1 MVRPRRTCGF
11 TLVELLVVIG
21 IIGVLMT
28 LLMPTISR
36 ATAMAREHM
45 TRSIIKELEVG
56 LEAFKFDFKVYPTSK
71 PHASGTS
78 ATDQRVEGER
88 ATGAANLAY
97 YLLGPGRSGWGIA
110 GGGLMPF
117 SNARPRRSYGPY
129 FQADEDAMGYSD
141 RPGETGQVASF
152 LDAFNPPGAILYFAS
167 WKDPDGKTHFYW
179 SDGNRGGADPEAK
192 ENYDTNEHFNQCVK
206 DEEPT
211 VTTPYLRQDYFLV
224 SPGLDGRYGAIIQNE
239 NTGEWGPT
247 DLGTVGSHCD
257 DIGNWKRPLEK

>member
-1 MVRPRRTCGF
+1 MVRPRSTCGF

-21 IIGVLMT
+21 IIGVLIT

-71 PHASGTS
+71 PHASPAS
-78 ATDQRVEGER
+78 ALDRRVEGER
-88 ATGAANLAY
+88 RTGAANLAY

-129 FQADEDAMGYSD
+129 FQADEDAMRYSD
-141 RPGETGQVASF
+141 HSGEAGQVAGF
-152 LDAFNPPGAILYFAS
+152 LDAFSPPGVILYFS
-167 WKDPDGKTHFYW
+167 GWKDADGETHFYR
-179 SDGNRGGADPEAK
+179 SDGESNSDEGR
-192 ENYDTNEHFNQCVK
+192 ENYDTDERFKQCVK
-206 DEEPT
+206 GEGEEAS
-211 VTTPYLRQDYFLV
+211 TPYLRQDYFLV

-239 NTGEWGPT
+239 HTGEWSPT
-247 DLGTVGSHCD
+247 DLHTVGSHCD
-257 DIGNWKRPLEK
+257 DVGNWKGPWEK